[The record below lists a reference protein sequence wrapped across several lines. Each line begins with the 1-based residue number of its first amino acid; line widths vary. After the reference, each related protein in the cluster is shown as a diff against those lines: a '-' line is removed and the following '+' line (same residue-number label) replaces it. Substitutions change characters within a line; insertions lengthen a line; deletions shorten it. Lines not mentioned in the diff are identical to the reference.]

1 MDTKK
6 LYTII
11 EKLSI
16 INVSLKDVV
25 PAKMVGDVTF
35 ETSITEDLALDSI
48 EIMDVLLKI
57 REKLTST
64 ESDVE
69 EDIDI
74 DKFLIYLFNAGDRGI
89 TVQSLCD
96 FIDELS

>member
-25 PAKMVGDVTF
+25 PDKMVGDVTF

-57 REKLTST
+57 RENLQVRKVMWKKIS
-64 ESDVE
+64 
-69 EDIDI
+69 I
-74 DKFLIYLFNAGDRGI
+74 LIN
-89 TVQSLCD
+89 S
-96 FIDELS
+96 